1 MLDSEGGKGT
11 ALDGENTDNC
21 FNSIQV
27 CIFRKSE
34 VKMTETGT
42 FWTNSDI
49 KVTISLR
56 NPKISHFTNL
66 LKNIISFCERVS

>member
-27 CIFRKSE
+27 CRFRKSE

-42 FWTNSDI
+42 FWTN
-49 KVTISLR
+49 
-56 NPKISHFTNL
+56 L

>member
-27 CIFRKSE
+27 CRFRKSE

-49 KVTISLR
+49 KVTQSLYGIQ
-56 NPKISHFTNL
+56 KSHTL
-66 LKNIISFCERVS
+66 QIC